1 MMTTLKRF
9 SLPILLLLV
18 ISCSQA
24 EKAGEERQDEVLIE
38 NSGFFRGYILGS
50 DPDSVLAIEEWTPTV
65 VNDSMIQY
73 NERLLLFEDTV
84 TLDAYLAFD
93 AYGLFEVQ
101 VDVFTMNDTLSK
113 TIIDQWSESL
123 SVPFGKPENMMT
135 SRRWTTF
142 SESNNVIEITLSQER
157 NIESQKF
164 ISLNYL
170 EPLDDEF

>member
-18 ISCSQA
+18 ISCTQA
-24 EKAGEERQDEVLIE
+24 EKTSEERQDEVLIE

-50 DPDSVLAIEEWTPTV
+50 EPDSVLAVEKWTPAV
-65 VNDSMIQY
+65 ANDSTVQY
-73 NERLLLFEDTV
+73 SERLLILEDTV
-84 TLDAYLAFD
+84 LLDTYLAFD

-101 VDVFTMNDTLSK
+101 VDVFTLNDSLSEA
-113 TIIDQWSESL
+113 IIDDWSEL
-123 SVPFGKPENMMT
+123 LIVPFGEPENLMA

-142 SESNNVIEITLSQER
+142 SESNNIIEITLSQER
-157 NIESQKF
+157 NSQNQKF